1 MPVPRQFCFNLTAL
15 TLLLSGCA
23 HQPAQVEAT
32 IPLVH
37 DSLAFSLKNKDANII
52 PTELLRSNRSVTV
65 GDDTFVVGSL
75 YTSAVGAQ
83 CYWLHLQARNDGTSD
98 FTRSAC
104 KENGEWVLLPALVK
118 KPVVN
123 AERKAK

>member
-1 MPVPRQFCFNLTAL
+1 MPVPRRLFFSSIATSLA
-15 TLLLSGCA
+15 LSGCA
-23 HQPAQVEAT
+23 HQPTQVEAT

-52 PTELLRSNRSVTV
+52 PTEQLRSNNNIAI
-65 GDDTFVVGSL
+65 GGDTFLVGNQ

-83 CYWLHLQARNDGTSD
+83 CYWLHIQAKEEVKSD

-118 KPVVN
+118 KPVMN